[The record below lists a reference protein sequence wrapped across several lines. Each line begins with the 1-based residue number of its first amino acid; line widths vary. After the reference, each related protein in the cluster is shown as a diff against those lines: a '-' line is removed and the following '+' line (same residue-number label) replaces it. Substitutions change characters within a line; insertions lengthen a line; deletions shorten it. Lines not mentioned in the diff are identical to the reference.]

1 MFRKYRF
8 FWINV
13 IRSSFRCKINLN
25 KNLFFMSCS
34 ENLCRDNDDSDD
46 EETGQYRGYRFQKVM
61 MSCVFHT
68 HIHISDPV

>member
-1 MFRKYRF
+1 
-8 FWINV
+8 
-13 IRSSFRCKINLN
+13 
-25 KNLFFMSCS
+25 MSCS

-61 MSCVFHT
+61 SCVFHT